1 MQKDVQKT
9 IHVGIDTATTGSV
22 AITED
27 NKVIAVLKYP
37 NKEYDK
43 NEEKIIDA
51 KIKILEQQE
60 RTKTKIKELKA
71 EKKALKRRAVRNY
84 KAIYDFILPY
94 KDRIQSVIIEEPIRQ
109 VSGMLTSIDAI
120 FANAQTL
127 GVYTTICSILELPYE
142 LYSPTQWH
150 KFFNYDK
157 DITSKLTSKERRE
170 KIKELSIKYCREH
183 FENADDFIILPKH
196 KNPDDN
202 IAEAILL
209 SLVAVQD
216 AQKGGLKFSER

>member
-1 MQKDVQKT
+1 MQKDNKK
-9 IHVGIDTATTGSV
+9 IIRIGIDTANTGAV

-27 NKVIAVLKYP
+27 DKVIAVLKYP
-37 NKEYDK
+37 EREYNK

-51 KIKILEQQE
+51 KIKVLEKQE
-60 RTKTKIKELKA
+60 NTKTKIKALKA
-71 EKKALKRRAVRNY
+71 EKKALKRRAVRNF

-94 KDRIQSVIIEEPIRQ
+94 KDRVQEVVIEEPVRQ
-109 VSGMLTSIDAI
+109 ISGMATSIDAI

-127 GVYTTICSILELPYE
+127 GVYTTICSILELPYV

-150 KFFNYDK
+150 KFFNYDN
-157 DITSKLTSKERRE
+157 DIIGKLTSKERRE
-170 KIKELSIKYCREH
+170 KIKELSIKYCRDL
-183 FENADDFIILPKH
+183 FINADDFIILPRH

-209 SLVAVQD
+209 SKVD
-216 AQKGGLKFSER
+216 INMD